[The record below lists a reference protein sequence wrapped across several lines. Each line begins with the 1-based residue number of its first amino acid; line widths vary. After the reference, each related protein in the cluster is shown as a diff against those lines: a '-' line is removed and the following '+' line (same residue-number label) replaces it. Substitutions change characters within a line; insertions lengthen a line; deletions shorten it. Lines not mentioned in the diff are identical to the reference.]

1 MSKLSILLL
10 EDNPIIAQRFQQI
23 FEGWQKAGQIISCET
38 LADAVETIQN
48 HPVDLLVADLNL
60 PDGSGVD
67 AISLLSEQ
75 QPDAQAIVI
84 SALSYRS
91 LVFRAIRAGAVG
103 YLLKDD
109 DSLEIIQACEGVLAG
124 TSPMTASIARM
135 MIDAVQEEET
145 PAKIENPLTP
155 REQEVLSAIARGYTY
170 KEVAKLY
177 EISASTVPVHIRNIY
192 RKLQVNNRAQAA
204 YEAKQQGFIEA

>member
-1 MSKLSILLL
+1 
-10 EDNPIIAQRFQQI
+10 
-23 FEGWQKAGQIISCET
+23 
-38 LADAVETIQN
+38 
-48 HPVDLLVADLNL
+48 
-60 PDGSGVD
+60 
-67 AISLLSEQ
+67 
-75 QPDAQAIVI
+75 
-84 SALSYRS
+84 
-91 LVFRAIRAGAVG
+91 
-103 YLLKDD
+103 
-109 DSLEIIQACEGVLAG
+109 
-124 TSPMTASIARM
+124 MTASIARM